1 LKNQTQDVRITNY
14 NIIDWKITPLTK
26 DPTMTK
32 QQQFLHAANTGDLA
46 TFLQILND
54 NSIDPNHADE
64 YGNTALTGAAEHGQ
78 SNIVR
83 ALLTD
88 QRFDPNLSDKDGY
101 TALLLA
107 SIKGH
112 DKVVSALLA
121 DMRTDPNLADK
132 KGCTALMLASGE
144 GHAAAA
150 EVLLTHE
157 RVDPNLSDRDG
168 YTALYRA
175 ALRGDDQMV
184 VALLAHER
192 IDPNLIDQDGDT
204 ALILASGQ
212 GHAAAVEVLLT
223 HERVDPNLINKHGWT
238 ALLRA
243 SLKGHDKVVSALL
256 AHERI
261 DPNLVDQNGETALM
275 YASIQKH
282 TETVKTLLAHEHV
295 DPNLS
300 DKDGYTA
307 LYRAALRGDDQMV
320 VALLANERIDPNLI
334 NKHGLTTLLRAS
346 IKGYDNV
353 VSALLADMRTD
364 PNLADK
370 KGWTALMH
378 ATKNGHTEAVIAL
391 LANTRTNPN
400 IIDNQKCTVL
410 LHAIN
415 LGFVTILKKLLT
427 CKRTDPN
434 IADNVKETALMWA
447 AKKGHTEAITA
458 LLTDTRTN
466 PNIADSENGCTAL
479 LHVTKNGHTK
489 AVIALLA
496 NTRTN
501 PNLTDI
507 AGQTAL
513 TAASANGHAEAVKAL
528 LANPRTDTEITDS
541 DGSNA
546 LMLAAKNGHTAAIKL
561 FLSDKR
567 IDPNIL
573 DLCNC
578 TALMHATIHK
588 HTEAVKALLA
598 DKRVDPN
605 LINKDGWTA
614 LHYAKKRKH
623 NDVLE
628 ILILDAR
635 VIKTLDS
642 KNITSLLSMR
652 TSDRT
657 LQRIISA
664 NPSLTYSILLHEF
677 ISNKSKT
684 ELLKHC
690 ENIEFFAPKTDGRQI
705 LIQLISDNRDLLKKV
720 KVPKRFTQ
728 TTATYELVHHLKV
741 LQNLFKIDSL
751 PTFEKHIQ
759 TWSPIL
765 SKQTISFF
773 EQLNERDKEDLIT
786 YIHEWYTLYSASSV
800 LNAQGDF
807 SEVIACVKKDHRSD
821 WGAILAAH
829 KTYTRLQD
837 TANLHDFK
845 PDVESFL
852 ENLERS
858 FYIKTYGLN
867 LNATEF
873 NEAIQDYY
881 NTLCQK
887 AQQAGTKIQTNY
899 MKTAREDVL
908 GHLKTNYPK
917 FLKRNE
923 QALSYSF
930 VEQEKE
936 SPIYCQII
944 HTGPKQPDK
953 VMDINL
959 DLKERTLRTPQKIP
973 LAFTAEGILTELLS
987 LYTILDDNDNL
998 EERVGEKTLSCLRV
1012 CCKLLIGKD
1021 LPVTVTNLQN
1031 LLDAL
1036 QNDPKRTKMSC
1047 LLWSC
1052 SQPEPSQT
1060 SQLGLFTPATQT
1072 SSVSNGA
1079 ASDAVDDIKTTD
1091 GSSGSA
1097 AAEPPRGNTVKSST
1111 KVSPPNKPS
1120 LDIKKA
1126 RILKNIKMTKNNI
1139 FLSLSDPETAE
1150 NIRTTQLLFLK
1161 QLYQTVAI
1169 LEQALYDLHQESF
1182 DSTHCLNPLLE
1193 NQKTL
1198 KETYEF
1204 LEKEKHD
1211 YTEFIYEI
1219 FSDVQEHYKSTVT
1232 FITAHSTLQLHPS
1245 KASDKPALSTPKTTE
1260 SSKAH
1265 INTIL
1270 DACLKIYI
1278 RELRSK
1284 LTEDYTIPLLDFLK
1298 KTYQLVRTLR
1308 AQDVAE
1314 ESKQKSFEAIADH
1327 LLYFTPLEACLN
1339 SDIQTTE
1346 ITKKITQSLLKN
1358 QHSQQ
1363 HGETALSNA
1372 GLLVRLLISNPN
1384 LLGDKNIL
1392 FLLFCLHDCTKR
1404 HRPQLPVDSAVFK
1417 LRAMRNTFCH
1427 PKGQEAAEE
1436 TSLGLGEKQELI
1448 NYFASVSL
1456 SDQPLPLMHCTR

>member
-1 LKNQTQDVRITNY
+1 MKNQTKDVRITNY
-14 NIIDWKITPLTK
+14 NIIDWKITPSTK

-88 QRFDPNLSDKDGY
+88 QRFDPNLSNKDGE
-101 TALLLA
+101 
-107 SIKGH
+107 
-112 DKVVSALLA
+112 
-121 DMRTDPNLADK
+121 
-132 KGCTALMLASGE
+132 TALM
-144 GHAAAA
+144 
-150 EVLLTHE
+150 
-157 RVDPNLSDRDG
+157 
-168 YTALYRA
+168 
-175 ALRGDDQMV
+175 
-184 VALLAHER
+184 
-192 IDPNLIDQDGDT
+192 
-204 ALILASGQ
+204 LASGQ

-223 HERVDPNLINKHGWT
+223 HER
-238 ALLRA
+238 
-243 SLKGHDKVVSALL
+243 
-256 AHERI
+256 
-261 DPNLVDQNGETALM
+261 
-275 YASIQKH
+275 
-282 TETVKTLLAHEHV
+282 
-295 DPNLS
+295 
-300 DKDGYTA
+300 
-307 LYRAALRGDDQMV
+307 
-320 VALLANERIDPNLI
+320 IDPNLI
-334 NKHGLTTLLRAS
+334 NKL
-346 IKGYDNV
+346 
-353 VSALLADMRTD
+353 
-364 PNLADK
+364 
-370 KGWTALMH
+370 GWTALIQ
-378 ATKNGHTEAVIAL
+378 ASQNGHAKVVA
-391 LANTRTNPN
+391 
-400 IIDNQKCTVL
+400 VL
-410 LHAIN
+410 LS
-415 LGFVTILKKLLT
+415 
-427 CKRTDPN
+427 
-434 IADNVKETALMWA
+434 
-447 AKKGHTEAITA
+447 
-458 LLTDTRTN
+458 DTRTN
-466 PNIADSENGCTAL
+466 PNLVNKGGETAL
-479 LHVTKNGHTK
+479 LRAVHTDHDD
-489 AVIALLA
+489 VIKVLLA
-496 NTRTN
+496 NAHTD
-501 PNLTDI
+501 PNI
-507 AGQTAL
+507 KSENNWTAL
-513 TAASANGHAEAVKAL
+513 TAASAKGYTEAVKAILADTRTDTEVTAYYGSNALIIAAKHVSKELPNRHTDAVVKAILSDGRIDPNLSDRAGWTALMRAVDTDRDDVIKELLADPRTDPNIKSDTERAALTYASVKGYTEAVKAILADTRTDPNILDLCNWTALMHAVRTDHDDVIKELLADPHTDPNIKSDTEWAALTYASAKGHTEAVKAL
-528 LANPRTDTEITDS
+528 LTDPRTDTEITDS

-546 LMLAAKNGHTAAIKL
+546 LMLAAKNGHTAAI
-561 FLSDKR
+561 
-567 IDPNIL
+567 
-573 DLCNC
+573 
-578 TALMHATIHK
+578 TALLADARTNPNLTDIAGQTALTAASAK
-588 HTEAVKALLA
+588 GYTEAVKALLA

-605 LINKDGWTA
+605 LINKYGRTA
-614 LHYAKKRKH
+614 LHYAKKTNH

-635 VIKTLDS
+635 VIKTLDCE
-642 KNITSLLSMR
+642 KVTSLLTKQ
-652 TSDRT
+652 TSDLT
-657 LQRIISA
+657 LKTIILVK
-664 NPSLTYSILLHEF
+664 PYLTHSILSH
-677 ISNKSKT
+677 SSVNKKSRT

-690 ENIEFFAPKTDGRQI
+690 ENIDFFAPDTEGNQE
-705 LIQLISDNRDLLKKV
+705 LIQFISKNTELFEKR
-720 KVPKRFTQ
+720 KVPKAFTQ
-728 TTATYELVHHLKV
+728 TTATHELVPHLKV
-741 LQNLFKIDSL
+741 LQNLFKMDSL

-759 TWSPIL
+759 TWGPLL
-765 SKQTISFF
+765 SKQTLSFF

-786 YIHEWYTLYSASSV
+786 YIHEWYTLYSTSSV

-807 SEVIACVKKDHRSD
+807 SEVIACVKKDHRGNWS
-821 WGAILAAH
+821 AVLAAH
-829 KTYTRLQD
+829 KTYIRLRD
-837 TANLHDFK
+837 KANLHDYK
-845 PDVESFL
+845 LDVQSFL

-858 FYIKTYGLN
+858 FYIKTYGRN
-867 LNATEF
+867 LNVTEF
-873 NEAIQDYY
+873 NEAIQDHYKS
-881 NTLCQK
+881 LCQK

-899 MKTAREDVL
+899 MKTAREDVH

-917 FLKRNE
+917 FLERNE

-930 VEQEKE
+930 IEQEKE
-936 SPIYCQII
+936 SPIYCQIT
-944 HTGPKQPDK
+944 HTGPKQPGK

-973 LAFTAEGILTELLS
+973 FAFSTGGTLTELLS
-987 LYTILDDNDNL
+987 LHTILSDNDNIS
-998 EERVGEKTLSCLRV
+998 EKIGEKTFSCLRV
-1012 CCKLLIGKD
+1012 CCKHLIGKD

-1060 SQLGLFTPATQT
+1060 NQLGLFTPATQT
-1072 SSVSNGA
+1072 RSVSNGA
-1079 ASDAVDDIKTTD
+1079 ASDAIDDIKTPD
-1091 GSSGSA
+1091 GSSGGG
-1097 AAEPPRGNTVKSST
+1097 AAETVEEDHDEHSKNT
-1111 KVSPPNKPS
+1111 SPSNKPYH
-1120 LDIKKA
+1120 DI
-1126 RILKNIKMTKNNI
+1126 RRSNLINNI
-1139 FLSLSDPETAE
+1139 VCTKKELSLSLQDAETTE
-1150 NIRTTQLLFLK
+1150 NISAIQRLFLER
-1161 QLYQTVAI
+1161 LDQTVTI
-1169 LEQALYDLHQESF
+1169 LEKALHNLYQESF
-1182 DSTHCLNPLLE
+1182 DSTHCLNYLLE

-1211 YTEFIYEI
+1211 YAEFIHEI

-1265 INTIL
+1265 TNTIL

-1339 SDIQTTE
+1339 PDIQTTE
-1346 ITKKITQSLLKN
+1346 ITKKITQSLLKHH
-1358 QHSQQ
+1358 HSQQ
-1363 HGETALSNA
+1363 HGENALSNA